1 MPLEFNEQ
9 EKAQIDE
16 IVGRYPRKAAAL
28 LPVLHLTQHKFGH
41 LSLEAQVLVA
51 KTLEVAPARVH
62 EVVTFYEM
70 YHEHPEGQFHLEFCT
85 NISCFLLG
93 GKELLAHAKDRLG
106 IEVGHHT
113 EDGIFS
119 LMETECLASCGSGPM
134 MKVGEDYYEYLTPE
148 AVDGLI
154 ERFRKQAKSLN
165 GRPYVCAEGG
175 PHTGPVPGFE
185 PKLPVI
191 QPNQAAPAKAP
202 EKPEANAKPE
212 EAKPQDEAKVEDK
225 AEDKSEAP
233 AEAKAEDKAEP
244 KAEPEASKKP
254 TSGKQLPS
262 FDPPPLKKEGK
273 D

>member
-1 MPLEFNEQ
+1 M
-9 EKAQIDE
+9 
-16 IVGRYPRKAAAL
+16 
-28 LPVLHLTQHKFGH
+28 
-41 LSLEAQVLVA
+41 LVA

-154 ERFRKQAKSLN
+154 DGFRKQAKSLN

-191 QPNQAAPAKAP
+191 QPNQPNQPNQSDQPNEAAPAQ
-202 EKPEANAKPE
+202 AKPE
-212 EAKPQDEAKVEDK
+212 EAKPQDEAKAEDK

-233 AEAKAEDKAEP
+233 AEAKAEDKAEPKDKAEPEDKAEP